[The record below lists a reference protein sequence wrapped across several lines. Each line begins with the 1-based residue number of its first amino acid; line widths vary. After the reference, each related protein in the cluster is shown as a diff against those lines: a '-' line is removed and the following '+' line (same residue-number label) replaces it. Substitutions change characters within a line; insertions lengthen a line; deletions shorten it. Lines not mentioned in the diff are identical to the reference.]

1 MSAQAKEGKKKER
14 KEVVISK
21 SHLKSHTYSLSQY
34 FSTYRNYN
42 SVESN
47 QNSNENQCTLKKTK
61 GDRVVNIPLDG
72 LSGKESACNAGDT
85 GDMGLIPGLGRSIGG
100 GNNNPLQYS
109 CLENPMD
116 RGVWRATVNRVAKS
130 RMQLRD

>member
-85 GDMGLIPGLGRSIGG
+85 GDMCSIPWSGRSPGKEITTHSSI
-100 GNNNPLQYS
+100 L
-109 CLENPMD
+109 
-116 RGVWRATVNRVAKS
+116 A
-130 RMQLRD
+130 

>member
-1 MSAQAKEGKKKER
+1 MTAQGKEGKKKER

-21 SHLKSHTYSLSQY
+21 SHLKSYTYSLSQY

-85 GDMGLIPGLGRSIGG
+85 GDVGSIPGLGRSPRE
-100 GNNNPLQYS
+100 GNGNPLQYS

-116 RGVWRATVNRVAKS
+116 RGAWRTKVHGVAKS
-130 RMQLRD
+130 QTKLSD

>member
-47 QNSNENQCTLKKTK
+47 QNSNENQCTF
-61 GDRVVNIPLDG
+61 
-72 LSGKESACNAGDT
+72 SGKQS
-85 GDMGLIPGLGRSIGG
+85 S
-100 GNNNPLQYS
+100 PLQD
-109 CLENPMD
+109 L
-116 RGVWRATVNRVAKS
+116 TVGINVGMVS
-130 RMQLRD
+130 I

>member
-14 KEVVISK
+14 NEVVISK

-72 LSGKESACNAGDT
+72 LLGKESACNAGDT

-100 GNNNPLQYS
+100 GNDNPLQYS

-116 RGVWRATVNRVAKS
+116 RGAWRATVNRVAKS
-130 RMQLRD
+130 RTQLRD